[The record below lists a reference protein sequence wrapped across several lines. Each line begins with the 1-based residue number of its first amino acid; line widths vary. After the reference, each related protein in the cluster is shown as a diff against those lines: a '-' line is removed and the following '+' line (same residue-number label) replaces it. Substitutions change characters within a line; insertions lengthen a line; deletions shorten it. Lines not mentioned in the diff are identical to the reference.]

1 MVIDLTYN
9 TTGIFTTFFSESKQG
24 EVIYNQMIEQNGSP
38 KIYTIH
44 LKNVL
49 YQIKKAGYSVKKA
62 KKVSKKEAD
71 KIMNE
76 ILNDPMFNEL

>member
-1 MVIDLTYN
+1 MKTDLTYS
-9 TTGIFTTFFSESKQG
+9 TSGIFTTFYPESKHG
-24 EVIYNQMIEQNGSP
+24 EIIYNEIIEQNGSS

-62 KKVSKKEAD
+62 KKLSKKEAD

-76 ILNDPMFNEL
+76 ILNDPMFNDL

>member
-1 MVIDLTYN
+1 MITDLTYN
-9 TTGIFTTFFSESKQG
+9 TTGIFTTFYPESKQG

-49 YQIKKAGYSVKKA
+49 CQIKKAGYSVKKA
-62 KKVSKKEAD
+62 KKISKKEAN

-76 ILNDPMFNEL
+76 ILND